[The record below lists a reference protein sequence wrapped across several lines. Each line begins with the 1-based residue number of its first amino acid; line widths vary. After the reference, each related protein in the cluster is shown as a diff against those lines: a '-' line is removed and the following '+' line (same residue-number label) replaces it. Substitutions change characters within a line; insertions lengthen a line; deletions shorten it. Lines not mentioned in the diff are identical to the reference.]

1 MTGIICT
8 APSSATATE
17 ACRGNV
23 LVSGSYGG
31 EYNAWHAAKWGLR
44 GVILNDA
51 GVGKDNA
58 GIRGLDYLDNVGL
71 PAATADAQTCHIGD
85 GDHMLSVGRISFVNA
100 AARKLGC
107 APGESVQVC
116 ARRMTEA
123 PVIHA
128 ALPAIGGGK
137 RYLLSEVSVRRPV
150 ICLDAAPMLES
161 ADTGSIVITG
171 SHAALFRGRPDDV
184 IKVDVGGIFFSDAGV
199 GLDNAG
205 IARLPTLDARRIP
218 AGTASAASAAIGDA
232 RAIYR
237 DGIVSHL
244 NATAINMGL
253 HVDMTIRQ
261 AVAKLI
267 QELDPTATRHRGQ

>member
-1 MTGIICT
+1 MTGLICT

-17 ACRGNV
+17 ACRDNV

-58 GIRGLDYLDNVGL
+58 GIRGLDYLDDVGL

-85 GDHMLSVGRISFVNA
+85 GDHMLSSGRISFVNA

-107 APGESVQVC
+107 VPGESVQVC
-116 ARRMTEA
+116 AQRMTRA
-123 PVIHA
+123 PVVRA
-128 ALPAIGGGK
+128 SLPAISGGK
-137 RYLLSEVSVRRPV
+137 RYLLSELATPVPV

-161 ADTGSIVITG
+161 KDAGSIVVTG

-184 IKVDVGGIFFSDAGV
+184 INVDVGAIFFSDAGV
-199 GLDNAG
+199 GLDRAG

-218 AGTASAASAAIGDA
+218 AATASAASAPIGDA

-237 DGIVSHL
+237 DGIVSHV
-244 NATAINMGL
+244 NATAMSRGL
-253 HVDMTIRQ
+253 HAGMSIRA
-261 AVAKLI
+261 AVAKLAG
-267 QELDPTATRHRGQ
+267 ELGPGR